1 MAHRYHH
8 RGFLIQQTFPLS
20 INNITLHNLSHHFL
34 QFLVALLEKVLNL
47 FGSFFE
53 FLFDSSN
60 IFIDLLFL
68 INFGFLMNEILVHV
82 NFSDFFDSW
91 VLETNY
97 RWVEGLFF
105 KVAITVVLLVIDVF
119 VDGLVVVEE
128 YLAIQ
133 SCVNVE
139 LFAHLSLIV
148 SFQVVLSDFLHWS
161 EYVAFV
167 ML

>member
-1 MAHRYHH
+1 
-8 RGFLIQQTFPLS
+8 LS
-20 INNITLHNLSHHFL
+20 INNITLHDLSDHFL

-47 FGSFFE
+47 LGGFFE
-53 FLFDSSN
+53 FLFYRSN
-60 IFIDLLFL
+60 IFVDLLFL

>member
-1 MAHRYHH
+1 
-8 RGFLIQQTFPLS
+8 
-20 INNITLHNLSHHFL
+20 LSHHFL
-34 QFLVALLEKVLNL
+34 QFLIALLEEVLNL
-47 FGSFFE
+47 FGRFFE
-53 FLFDSSN
+53 LLFYGSN
-60 IFIDLLFL
+60 VFVDLLFL

-82 NFSDFFDSW
+82 NFPDFFNRW

-97 RWVEGLFF
+97 RRVDGLLFHTTIF
-105 KVAITVVLLVIDVF
+105 KVALLFMLIHVL

-133 SCVNVE
+133 SCVNVK

-148 SFQVVLSDFLHWS
+148 SFEVVLPDFLHWS

>member
-1 MAHRYHH
+1 MAQRYRH

-82 NFSDFFDSW
+82 NFPDFFDSW

-105 KVAITVVLLVIDVF
+105 KVAIAVVLLVIDVF